1 MNSAN
6 LNSVAMSLLVNR
18 KYVWRALEDDFQLEA
33 FAESFSQCRLNTVN
47 I

>member
-6 LNSVAMSLLVNR
+6 LNSVAISLLVNR
-18 KYVWRALEDDFQLEA
+18 KYVWRALEDDFQHES